1 VLAHNKLATVDN
13 LNRKGMSKPTQCCF
27 CAENESIDHLFFECV
42 VAREVWRYVCLFL
55 ELDIGKDYLSVASR
69 WLSKEKCYSV
79 NIVSTVV
86 MGAIWLTRNDF
97 IFHKQEWS
105 DVKTVVRRMLILTW
119 EWNIMVK
126 KERKLEM
133 ENWSSF
139 LEQVIR
145 EPLRIGSV

>member
-1 VLAHNKLATVDN
+1 
-13 LNRKGMSKPTQCCF
+13 
-27 CAENESIDHLFFECV
+27 
-42 VAREVWRYVCLFL
+42 VWRYVCLFL

-79 NIVSTVV
+79 NIVSTVA

-105 DVKTVVRRMLILTW
+105 DVKTVVRRMLMLTL

-126 KERKLEM
+126 QERELEM
-133 ENWSSF
+133 ENWSAF
-139 LEQVIR
+139 LEQVIH

>member
-55 ELDIGKDYLSVASR
+55 ELDIGKHYLSVASR

-79 NIVSTVV
+79 NIVSTVA

-105 DVKTVVRRMLILTW
+105 DVKTVVRRMLMLTL

-126 KERKLEM
+126 QERELEM

-139 LEQVIR
+139 LEQVIH